1 MMVEYDNVAR
11 NFGQL
16 EEGFIARRN
25 VDECDQCVFEFFEGE
40 RVVVRPRDVATLGTP
55 RTSH

>member
-1 MMVEYDNVAR
+1 MVQHDDVAR

-16 EEGFIARRN
+16 DEGFVERRN
-25 VDECDQCVFEFFEGE
+25 VDERDQRVFEFFEGE